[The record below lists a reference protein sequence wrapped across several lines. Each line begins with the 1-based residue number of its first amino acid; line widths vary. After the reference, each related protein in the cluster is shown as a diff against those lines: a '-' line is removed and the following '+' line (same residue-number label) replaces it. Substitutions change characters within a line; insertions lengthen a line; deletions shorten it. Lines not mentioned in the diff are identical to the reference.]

1 MLRRL
6 LPSPAMVVAM
16 ISLFVALGG
25 VSYGLATGSI
35 DSREVKNNSLRSRDV
50 RNGILTGRDMG
61 RDRVGGGAVKESSLG
76 TVPSASIADGGARH
90 ASVTSAGVLARGRS
104 VVSAARTSEGR
115 YQVIFD
121 RDVRN
126 CVFAATIAD
135 AGAAAPPQ
143 GEIGASA
150 LSSNVNGV
158 AVRTENSAGNPA
170 DRPFH
175 LIVPC

>member
-6 LPSPAMVVAM
+6 LPSPAMVIAVIA
-16 ISLFVALGG
+16 LFSSLGG
-25 VSYGLATGSI
+25 VSYGLATGVI
-35 DSREVKNNSLRSRDV
+35 NSREIQDNTILSRDV
-50 RNGILTGRDMG
+50 RNRGLTGLDMG
-61 RDRVGGGAVKESSLG
+61 VDRVGGGAVKESTLA
-76 TVPSASIADGGARH
+76 TVPSASIADAMARY
-90 ASVTSAGVLARGRS
+90 AVVTSAGVLARGRA
-104 VVSAARTSEGR
+104 VTSAARTSEGR

-126 CVFAATIAD
+126 CAYLATIAD

-143 GEIGASA
+143 GEIAASA
-150 LSSNVNGV
+150 LASNVNAV
-158 AVRTENSAGNPA
+158 AVRTERSDGVAA

>member
-6 LPSPAMVVAM
+6 LPSPAMVIAVIA
-16 ISLFVALGG
+16 LFSSLGG
-25 VSYGLATGSI
+25 VSYGLATGVI
-35 DSREVKNNSLRSRDV
+35 NSREIQDNTILSRDV
-50 RNGILTGRDMG
+50 RNRGLTGLDMG
-61 RDRVGGGAVKESSLG
+61 VDRVGGGAVKESTLA
-76 TVPSASIADGGARH
+76 TVPSASIADAMARY
-90 ASVTSAGVLARGRS
+90 AVVTRGKRLI
-104 VVSAARTSEGR
+104 AATMRTRTATGR

-126 CVFAATIAD
+126 CAYLATIAD

-143 GEIGASA
+143 GEIAASA
-150 LSSNVNGV
+150 LASNVNAV
-158 AVRTENSAGNPA
+158 AVRTERSDGVAA

>member
-6 LPSPAMVVAM
+6 LPSPAMVVAG
-16 ISLFVALGG
+16 IALFVSLGG
-25 VSYGLATGSI
+25 VSYGLATGAI

-50 RNGILTGRDMG
+50 RNGTLTGRDMG
-61 RDRVGGGAVKESSLG
+61 GDRVGGGAVKESSLG
-76 TVPSASIADGGARH
+76 TVPAASIADGEARFV
-90 ASVTSAGVLARGRS
+90 SVTSAGVLARGRNVS
-104 VVSAARTSEGR
+104 SAARTSEGR
-115 YQVIFD
+115 YQVIFN

-126 CVFAATIAD
+126 CAFLATIAD

-158 AVRTENSAGNPA
+158 AVRTENSGGNPA

>member
-6 LPSPAMVVAM
+6 LPSPAMVIAMVA
-16 ISLFVALGG
+16 LFVSLGG
-25 VSYGLATGSI
+25 VSYGLATGAI

-50 RNGILTGRDMG
+50 RNGTLTGRDMG
-61 RDRVGGGAVKESSLG
+61 GDRVGGGAVKESSLG
-76 TVPSASIADGGARH
+76 TVPSASVADGSARFV
-90 ASVTSAGVLARGRS
+90 SVTAAGVLARGRS
-104 VVSAARTSEGR
+104 VVSAARTSDGR

-126 CVFAATIAD
+126 CAYMATIAD

-150 LSSNVNGV
+150 LASNVNGV
-158 AVRTENSAGNPA
+158 AVRTERSDGVAAN
-170 DRPFH
+170 RPFH
-175 LIVPC
+175 LVVPC

>member
-1 MLRRL
+1 MLRRF
-6 LPSPAMVVAM
+6 LPSPAMAVAG
-16 ISLFVALGG
+16 IALFVSLGG
-25 VSYGLATGSI
+25 VSYGLATGAI

-50 RNGILTGRDMG
+50 RNGALTGRDMG
-61 RDRVGGGAVKESSLG
+61 NDRVGGGAVKESSLG
-76 TVPSASIADGGARH
+76 TVPGASIADGDARF
-90 ASVTSAGVLARGRS
+90 ASVTGAGVLARGRN
-104 VVSAARTSEGR
+104 VTSAARTSEGR
-115 YQVIFD
+115 YQVIFN

-126 CVFAATIAD
+126 CAFLATIAD

-143 GEIGASA
+143 GEIAASA

-158 AVRTENSAGNPA
+158 AVRTENSNGAAA

>member
-6 LPSPAMVVAM
+6 LPSPAMVVAG
-16 ISLFVALGG
+16 IALFVSLGG
-25 VSYGLATGSI
+25 VSYGLATGAI

-50 RNGILTGRDMG
+50 RNGTLTGRDMG
-61 RDRVGGGAVKESSLG
+61 GNRVGGGAVKESSLG
-76 TVPSASIADGGARH
+76 TVRSASVADG
-90 ASVTSAGVLARGRS
+90 ASRYAVVTSAGVLARGRGIA
-104 VVSAARTSEGR
+104 SASRTSEGR
-115 YQVIFD
+115 YQVIFE

-126 CVFAATIAD
+126 CAFIATIAD

-143 GEIGASA
+143 GEIAASA

-158 AVRTENSAGNPA
+158 AIRTENSNGAAA

-175 LIVPC
+175 LIAPC

>member
-6 LPSPAMVVAM
+6 LPSPAMVIAL
-16 ISLFVALGG
+16 IALFSSLGG
-25 VSYGLATGSI
+25 VSYGLATGVI
-35 DSREVKNNSLRSRDV
+35 DSREIRDNTILSRDV
-50 RNGILTGRDMG
+50 RNRGLTGQDLG
-61 RDRVGGGAVKESSLG
+61 VDRVGGGAIKESTLG
-76 TVPSASIADGGARH
+76 TVPSAGVADGLPRH
-90 ASVTSAGVLARGRS
+90 AAVTGAGVLARGRA
-104 VVSAARTSEGR
+104 VTSAARTSEGR

-126 CVFAATIAD
+126 CVYLATIAD

-143 GEIGASA
+143 GEIAASA
-150 LSSNVNGV
+150 LASNVNGV
-158 AVRTENSAGNPA
+158 AIRTERSDGTAA

>member
-6 LPSPAMVVAM
+6 LPSPAMVVAG
-16 ISLFVALGG
+16 IALFVSLGG
-25 VSYGLATGSI
+25 VSYGLATGAI
-35 DSREVKNNSLRSRDV
+35 DSREIKNNTVRSRDV
-50 RNGILTGRDMG
+50 RNGSLTGRDMG
-61 RDRVGGGAVKESSLG
+61 SDRVGGGAVKESSLG
-76 TVPSASIADGGARH
+76 PVPAAGVSDGDNRF
-90 ASVTSAGVLARGRS
+90 ASVTSAGVLARGRNVSS
-104 VVSAARTSEGR
+104 VARTSEGR
-115 YQVIFD
+115 YQVIFN

-126 CVFAATIAD
+126 CGFLATIAD

-158 AVRTENSAGNPA
+158 AVRTENSGGSPA